1 MLSIHVC
8 MYVVCLYITEEAV
21 ETVTLIPSFNR
32 PAVPKPMQQRCSGA
46 AGTVRDD
53 GGGGQ
58 RQSNSAEVLNGP
70 GWLAGQE
77 RTPESG

>member
-1 MLSIHVC
+1 
-8 MYVVCLYITEEAV
+8 MYVVCLFVILRITEEAV

-32 PAVPKPMQQRCSGA
+32 PAVPKPMMQRCSSA
-46 AGTVRDD
+46 AGSVRDD